1 MRAGLILVLLIPL
14 VSDSPVRADDEAAT
28 PLIFF
33 RKPDKSTE
41 KWIEGDLISG
51 NGLGAGT
58 RDQRALARAKLI
70 VLDAWAVPYLAGAL
84 YGRDAP
90 KAHTIRMNAAATLA
104 RILDP
109 RALPALRGAAQ
120 KDKDAWVRRLSIL
133 TLGLYRLA
141 DDINFL
147 NDVLDRSAKRER
159 DPAAALALGKIPRPE
174 SAHRLLARLT
184 KPPQD
189 EHLTSGILLAAAVR
203 SPDVPVGEFLEH
215 KKKVVRR
222 IAAACLLIRPPDT
235 ETLEQLLKLADRK
248 GDREVRAL
256 QYYALGLIP
265 ARTKEIREALLD
277 CAVKT
282 KHKTEVRV
290 AALVGLADEW
300 NEHANFQRLHNH
312 YRSIQGRNDPVVA
325 AFFPAMVHT
334 GDPKAVDICKRVLKS
349 GSPFLRFYAT
359 AALFQAIALGPDK
372 HAEAGIITDAILAQ
386 RPHTQNPQ
394 LLKLIDLVL
403 RWSSPPEGITDVR
416 RLAREGLAALG
427 DPRNLHLFDR
437 TREERAWAL
446 LNSML
451 PYIFELDDVAVD
463 LERHDTSTPPRAEPG
478 SNKKDEGGS
487 EEELDLIDFLREKPY
502 FVPADLGGPEEI
514 R

>member
-1 MRAGLILVLLIPL
+1 VRVGLILVLLIPL
-14 VSDSPVRADDEAAT
+14 VSDSPVQADDEAAT

-33 RKPDKSTE
+33 RKPDKGTE

-70 VLDAWAVPYLAGAL
+70 VLDAWAVPYLADAL
-84 YGRDAP
+84 YGRSSP

-120 KDKDAWVRRLSIL
+120 KDKDPWVQRLAIL

-141 DDINFL
+141 DDVNLL
-147 NDVLDRSAKRER
+147 NGVLDRSSKRER

-174 SAHRLLARLT
+174 AAHRLLARLT

-189 EHLTSGILLAAAVR
+189 KHLTSAILLAAAVR
-203 SPDVPVGEFLEH
+203 SRDVPVGDFLEH
-215 KKKVVRR
+215 KEKVVRR
-222 IAAACLLIRPPDT
+222 IAAACLFIRPPDT
-235 ETLEQLLKLADRK
+235 ETLERLLKLAGRK

-265 ARTKEIREALLD
+265 ERTKEIREALLD
-277 CAVKT
+277 CALKS
-282 KHKTEVRV
+282 KHKGEVRV
-290 AALVGLADEW
+290 AALIGLADEW
-300 NEHANFQRLHNH
+300 RVPGSFSRLHGL
-312 YRSIQGRNDPVVA
+312 YRKSSGRNDPVLA
-325 AFFPAMVHT
+325 ALFPAMVHT
-334 GDPKAVDICKRVLKS
+334 GDRKAVDICKCVLKS

-359 AALFQAIALGPDK
+359 AALFQAIALGPGD
-372 HAEAGIITDAILAQ
+372 HPEAGIITDAILAQ
-386 RPHTQNPQ
+386 RPHTQDPQ
-394 LLKLIDLVL
+394 LLELIDLVL
-403 RWSSPPEGITDVR
+403 HWSSPPEGITDVR
-416 RLAREGLAALG
+416 RLAREGLARVG
-427 DPRNLHLFDR
+427 DPRSLHLFDR
-437 TREERAWAL
+437 TREQRAWAL
-446 LNSML
+446 FNSML

-463 LERHDTSTPPRAEPG
+463 LEKHDTSTPPRAEPG

-502 FVPADLGGPEEI
+502 FAPADLGGHEET